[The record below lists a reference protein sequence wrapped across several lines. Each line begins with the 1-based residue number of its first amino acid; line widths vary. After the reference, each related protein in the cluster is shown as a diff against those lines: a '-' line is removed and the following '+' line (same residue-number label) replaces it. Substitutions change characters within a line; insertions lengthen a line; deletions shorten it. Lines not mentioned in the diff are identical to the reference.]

1 MYRLV
6 HAWKTFRT
14 KLSSRREGSSV
25 TQRGGGGDGGRVV
38 GEKEKKKELGSRLR
52 FFTRKLLIKN
62 KLFLRILAK

>member
-1 MYRLV
+1 M
-6 HAWKTFRT
+6 HGKHSGQSCQAGEKEA
-14 KLSSRREGSSV
+14 LSPRGG
-25 TQRGGGGDGGRVV
+25 GGGGDGVRVV

>member
-1 MYRLV
+1 MENIQDKAVKQAR
-6 HAWKTFRT
+6 R
-14 KLSSRREGSSV
+14 KLCHPGG
-25 TQRGGGGDGGRVV
+25 GGGGDGGRVV